1 MRLCSPLSLL
11 VAVAVAA
18 ASPAWAAG
26 AKKEP
31 TLKDLPKRQV
41 EIRRDSPSDANAAR
55 AAENYRRF
63 LEIEEAEPALRAEA
77 LRRLAD
83 LSLQAGEM
91 ERLDAEAS
99 LVDAGAAEAIRLYTQ
114 LLEAH
119 PDAPGNDRVLYQ
131 LARAY
136 ETTGQP
142 EMALATLDDFVRR
155 YPDSPRMA
163 EVQFRRGELLFSAG
177 RYRDAELA
185 YAQVTAR
192 EGEFHQQALYK
203 QGWSLFK
210 QGANDESLP
219 VFARLLDLQ
228 LRDASAP
235 QGFRMPGTLAR
246 ADREITEDT
255 LRAMTLAFSYHED
268 VEPLNQLV
276 QQLGDPPYASLFYA
290 RLGDLHME
298 KQNFQDAATVYRAFV
313 ARHPNSEFAP
323 GLSTKAIE
331 AYQRGGFAQL
341 VLEGKQE
348 YVENYNLGTAF
359 WQGRSREDYPG
370 IISELKSHLTDLAAY
385 HHANAQQSRSN
396 EDYNQAARWY
406 RLHVQSFPDDADTAQ
421 VNFRLADVLYEAG
434 RFAEAVDE
442 YERSAY
448 AYPVGPDSARAGY
461 AALSAYQ
468 KQEALLPEE
477 ARAAWRLR
485 ATESGVR
492 FGTLFPEHP
501 DSAGVL
507 TRGVEDLY
515 RAGQLARAI
524 EVAGVLLARQPPA
537 TPAQRRIAHS
547 VTGQAHFDE
556 GRFAEAE
563 AAFLQ
568 ARSLSTPEEPEY
580 ADLTER
586 LSVTVYRQAEARR
599 AAGDGLGAVEDFL
612 RVALVAPGA
621 PAVQTAR
628 YDAAAE
634 LIKLEQWPRAIEVL
648 EAFRRDYPASPQQS
662 DVTAK
667 LAVAYLQAGRGDAA
681 AEEFERIASSPDQPP
696 EVRLEALELAAEQ
709 HEQGGNAARAVPLL
723 ERLVAEFPTPVAERI
738 ETRQKLADYAEKAGD
753 AARLAHWQREI
764 VKADAAAG
772 SERTDR
778 TRYLAAKASLALA
791 AQPREAFRALRLTAP
806 LNRSLPP
813 KRKALEEA
821 LAAYQAA
828 AAYNVAEVVTR
839 ASFEIAE
846 LYRQLGID
854 IIESERPRN
863 MDEDTLEQYVLLL
876 EDEAVVFEERAI
888 ELHQANAARA
898 REGLYDEGVK
908 ASYDALARLVPARYG
923 KSELSVAFAPEL
935 GLPEEAVPS
944 YRLGEQ
950 RRDAGDLA
958 AAAEA
963 FADAA
968 SFAPMHPAPLNELG
982 LVQRQ
987 RGQFAAAAA
996 SFQAALEID
1005 PDHALALRNLGVLRD
1020 LYLDDP
1026 AGAIEP
1032 WERYRAI
1039 TGEDRPVSGWIAD
1052 VRRRAGIPAPAQA
1065 PPVDASGDG
1074 ADAAAGEAAG
1084 DEAGSIGNAGPD
1096 AVDTGEGEMQ

>member
-1 MRLCSPLSLL
+1 MKTSIPSRICATVLL
-11 VAVAVAA
+11 VVAA
-18 ASPAWAAG
+18 PAWTAG

-41 EIRRDSPSDANAAR
+41 EIRRDAPSDVNAAR

-83 LSLQAGEM
+83 LSLEAGEL
-91 ERLDAEAS
+91 ERMDAES
-99 LVDAGAAEAIRLYTQ
+99 SRLDAGAAEAIGLYTQ
-114 LLEAH
+114 LLQAH

-142 EMALATLDDFVRR
+142 EMALATLDDLVRR
-155 YPDSPRMA
+155 YPASPRIA

-185 YAQVTAR
+185 YAEVTRR

-228 LRDASAP
+228 LRDPGSP
-235 QGFRMPGTLAR
+235 QGFRMPESLSR

-268 VEPLNQLV
+268 VEPVNQLV
-276 QQLGDPPYASLFYA
+276 TQLGNPPYSSLLYA
-290 RLGDLHME
+290 RLGDLHVE
-298 KQNFQDAATVYRAFV
+298 KQNYQDAATVYRAFV
-313 ARHPNSEFAP
+313 AREPNSEFAP
-323 GLSTKAIE
+323 GLSTRAIE

-348 YVENYNLGTAF
+348 YVEKYNLGTAF
-359 WQGRSREDYPG
+359 WQGRRREDYPG
-370 IISELKSHLTDLAAY
+370 IVAELKSHLTDLAAY
-385 HHANAQQSRSN
+385 HHATAQKSRSN

-421 VNFRLADVLYEAG
+421 VNFRLAEVLYEAG
-434 RFAEAVDE
+434 RFAEAVEE
-442 YERSAY
+442 YERTAY
-448 AYPVGPDSARAGY
+448 AYPIGADSSRAGY

-468 KQEALLPEE
+468 KQEALLPEQ
-477 ARAAWRLR
+477 ARPAWRLR

-492 FGTLFPEHP
+492 FGQMFPEHP

-507 TRGVEDLY
+507 TRAVEDLY
-515 RAGQLARAI
+515 KAGQRARAI

-537 TPAQRRIAHS
+537 TAAQQRIAWS

-556 GRFAEAE
+556 SRFAEAE
-563 AAFLQ
+563 AAWLS
-568 ARSLSTPEEPEY
+568 ARALSTPAEQEY
-580 ADLTER
+580 QDLTER
-586 LSVTVYRQAEARR
+586 LSVAVYRQAEMKR
-599 AAGDGLGAVEDFL
+599 AAGDGAGAVEDFL

-621 PAVQTAR
+621 PAVETAR

-634 LIKLEQWPRAIEVL
+634 LIKLEDWPRAIEVL

-667 LAVAYLQAGRGDAA
+667 LAVAYMQAGRGDAA
-681 AEEFERIASSPDQPP
+681 AAEFERIAAAPDQPP
-696 EVRLEALELAAEQ
+696 EVRREALELAAEQ
-709 HEQGGNAARAVPLL
+709 YEKGGNFARAVPLL

-738 ETRQKLADYAEKAGD
+738 ETRQKLAEYAEKTGD
-753 AARLAHWQREI
+753 GARLAHWQREI

-772 SERTDR
+772 PERTDR
-778 TRYLAAKASLALA
+778 TRYLAARASLALA
-791 AQPREAFRALRLTAP
+791 APARDAFRAMRLTAP
-806 LNRSLPP
+806 LNRSLPN
-813 KRKALEEA
+813 KRKALDAA

-828 AAYNVAEVVTR
+828 AAYNIAEVATR
-839 ASFEIAE
+839 ANYEIAE
-846 LYRQLGID
+846 LYRQLGVD

-888 ELHQANAARA
+888 ELHEANAALA

-908 ASYDALARLVPARYG
+908 ASFEALAKLVPARYG
-923 KSELSVAFAPEL
+923 KTELSLPFGPEL

-950 RRDAGDLA
+950 QRDAGDLA

-968 SFAPMHPAPLNELG
+968 RFAPLHPAPLNELG
-982 LVQRQ
+982 LVQRRQ
-987 RGQFAAAAA
+987 GEFTAAAA
-996 SFQAALEID
+996 SYEAALALD
-1005 PDHALALRNLGVLRD
+1005 PDHAPALRNLGVLRD

-1032 WERYRAI
+1032 WERYRTI
-1039 TGEDRPVSGWIAD
+1039 TGEERPVLSWIAD
-1052 VRRRAGIPAPAQA
+1052 VRRRAGIPAPEQA
-1065 PPVDASGDG
+1065 PPA
-1074 ADAAAGEAAG
+1074 EAAG
-1084 DEAGSIGNAGPD
+1084 AAPAVLTEEGEGPGPGGGG
-1096 AVDTGEGEMQ
+1096 VGEGEEGGGRCLLNI